1 MSSTPRVIGCISSSV
16 RCRVKVRQMT
26 YDAGQTFVGAH
37 ERKLLLYEQMELL
50 STKLEEFSDP
60 AQLQSEEQLAVFQTL
75 LNRRG
80 ELIRQIDQI
89 DEEIYQL
96 KERGLVPPSDG
107 ELDRII
113 DSLRRIGQRIQTS
126 NGNIGSFLE
135 KGMTELRQ
143 ETKKV
148 QEGRQSSRAYT
159 RKGDLGEG
167 FFIDKRR

>member
-1 MSSTPRVIGCISSSV
+1 ME
-16 RCRVKVRQMT
+16 MT

-37 ERKLLLYEQMELL
+37 EQKLLLYEQMELL
-50 STKLEEFSDP
+50 STKLEEFSDS

-75 LNRRG
+75 LDRRG
-80 ELIRQIDQI
+80 ELIRQINQI
-89 DEEIYQL
+89 DEEIYELQ
-96 KERGLVPPSDG
+96 ERGLTSQSDD

-113 DSLRRIGQRIQTS
+113 DSIRRIGQRIQES
-126 NGNIGSFLE
+126 NEKIGAFLE
-135 KGMTELRQ
+135 KGMDELRQ

-159 RKGDLGEG
+159 KKGDMGEG